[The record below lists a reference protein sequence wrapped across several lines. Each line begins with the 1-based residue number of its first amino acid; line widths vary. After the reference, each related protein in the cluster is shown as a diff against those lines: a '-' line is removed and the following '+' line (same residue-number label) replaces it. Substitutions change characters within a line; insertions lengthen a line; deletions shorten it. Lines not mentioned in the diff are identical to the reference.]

1 MVSSTPGGI
10 DIGVRPSLDG
20 LEVDAENWRRAAG
33 VAAGAELLWKAGT
46 RKEGSV
52 ITDGGDIALAF
63 AGVSIIVVLLLLLL
77 LLCGD
82 WMQRSTTS
90 RCVVVVAANATQNPS
105 FRTPGNF
112 EN

>member
-33 VAAGAELLWKAGT
+33 VAVGAELLWKAGT

-52 ITDGGDIALAF
+52 ITDEGDIALAL
-63 AGVSIIVVLLLLLL
+63 AGASIIVVWL

-82 WMQRSTTS
+82 RMQRSTTS
-90 RCVVVVAANATQNPS
+90 RCVVVVVANATQNPS
-105 FRTPGNF
+105 FQTLGDF